1 MSMLGPYASW
11 NKETGYAVW
20 DHPTAEYTGIFERL
34 NVHIKGIIHVGM
46 WDFVEYG
53 CYTKLV
59 GNNVIGIEA
68 NPQVYKDMAKPVAD
82 KWGFKCFNEF
92 LSDKDK
98 EVRDFYFA
106 GEGSSLYKGQ
116 PQWNKNV
123 SIKVQTKTLATVI
136 EENEI
141 DMNGYD
147 FLNIDAEGA
156 EFDVLKGFEKYL
168 DHINVIDLETSYDD
182 RHRSGA
188 DHNTIVQWLSE
199 RGFELK
205 EMSDSYQSQNWGDS
219 VFARV
224 NKELPPFVDENVGTK
239 IFGENYLG

>member
-1 MSMLGPYASW
+1 MLGPYASW

-136 EENEI
+136 EENNI

-205 EMSDSYQSQNWGDS
+205 EMSSSYQSQNWGDS

-224 NKELPPFVDENVGTK
+224 NRELPPFVDENVGTK
-239 IFGENYLG
+239 IFGESYLG

>member
-1 MSMLGPYASW
+1 MLGPYASW

-168 DHINVIDLETSYDD
+168 DYINVIDLETSYDD

-224 NKELPPFVDENVGTK
+224 NKELPSFVDENVGTK

>member
-136 EENEI
+136 EENNI

-199 RGFELK
+199 RGFQLK

-224 NKELPPFVDENVGTK
+224 NRELPPFVDENVGTK
-239 IFGENYLG
+239 IFGESYLG

>member
-168 DHINVIDLETSYDD
+168 DYINVIDLETSYDD

-188 DHNTIVQWLSE
+188 DHNTIVQWLGE

-205 EMSDSYQSQNWGDS
+205 EMSSSYQSQNWGDS

-224 NKELPPFVDENVGTK
+224 NRELPPFVDENVGVK
-239 IFGENYLG
+239 LFGENYLG

>member
-20 DHPTAEYTGIFERL
+20 DHPRAEYTGIFERL

-59 GNNVIGIEA
+59 GDNVIGIEA

-106 GEGSSLYKGQ
+106 GEGSSLFKGQ

-123 SIKVQTKTLATVI
+123 SIKVQTKTLSTVI

-141 DMNGYD
+141 DMNGQDWSCTIAIHYQYEREALPYRD
-147 FLNIDAEGA
+147 IQGQLQGEIKKEDEKNNI
-156 EFDVLKGFEKYL
+156 
-168 DHINVIDLETSYDD
+168 
-182 RHRSGA
+182 
-188 DHNTIVQWLSE
+188 
-199 RGFELK
+199 
-205 EMSDSYQSQNWGDS
+205 
-219 VFARV
+219 
-224 NKELPPFVDENVGTK
+224 
-239 IFGENYLG
+239 

>member
-1 MSMLGPYASW
+1 MLGPYASW

-123 SIKVQTKTLATVI
+123 SIKVQTKTLSTVI
-136 EENEI
+136 EENNI

-168 DHINVIDLETSYDD
+168 DYINVIDLETSYDD

-239 IFGENYLG
+239 IFGESYLG

>member
-136 EENEI
+136 EENNI

-168 DHINVIDLETSYDD
+168 DYINVIDLETSYDD

-239 IFGENYLG
+239 IFGESYLG

>member
-123 SIKVQTKTLATVI
+123 SIKVQTKTLSTVI

-168 DHINVIDLETSYDD
+168 DYINVIDLETSYDD

-188 DHNTIVQWLSE
+188 DHNTIVQWLGE

-205 EMSDSYQSQNWGDS
+205 EMSSSYQSQNWGDS

-239 IFGENYLG
+239 IFGESYLG

>member
-123 SIKVQTKTLATVI
+123 SIKVQTKTLSTVI
-136 EENEI
+136 EENNI

-199 RGFELK
+199 RGFQLK

-224 NKELPPFVDENVGTK
+224 NRELPPFVDENVGTK
-239 IFGENYLG
+239 IFGESYLG

>member
-1 MSMLGPYASW
+1 MLGPYASW

-219 VFARV
+219 VFARS
-224 NKELPPFVDENVGTK
+224 NRELPPFVDENVGTK
-239 IFGENYLG
+239 IFGESYLG

>member
-1 MSMLGPYASW
+1 MLGPYASW

-136 EENEI
+136 EENNI

-156 EFDVLKGFEKYL
+156 EFDVLRGFEKYL
-168 DHINVIDLETSYDD
+168 NYINVIDLETSYDD

-205 EMSDSYQSQNWGDS
+205 EMSASYQSQNWGDS

-224 NKELPPFVDENVGTK
+224 NRELPPFVDENVGTK
-239 IFGENYLG
+239 IFGESYLG

>member
-1 MSMLGPYASW
+1 MLGPYASW

-136 EENEI
+136 EENNI

-188 DHNTIVQWLSE
+188 DHNTIVQWLGE

-224 NKELPPFVDENVGTK
+224 NRELPPFVDENVGTK
-239 IFGENYLG
+239 IFGESYLG

>member
-123 SIKVQTKTLATVI
+123 SIKVQTKTLSTVI
-136 EENEI
+136 EENNI

-199 RGFELK
+199 RGFQLK

-224 NKELPPFVDENVGTK
+224 NRELPPFVDENVGTK
-239 IFGENYLG
+239 IFGEGYLG

>member
-136 EENEI
+136 EENNI

-188 DHNTIVQWLSE
+188 DHNTIVQWLGE

-205 EMSDSYQSQNWGDS
+205 EMSSSYQSQNWGDS

-224 NKELPPFVDENVGTK
+224 NRELPPFVDENVGTK

>member
-136 EENEI
+136 EENNI

-188 DHNTIVQWLSE
+188 DHNTIVQWLSD

-224 NKELPPFVDENVGTK
+224 NRELPPFVDENVGTK
-239 IFGENYLG
+239 IFGESYLG

>member
-1 MSMLGPYASW
+1 MLGPYASW

-136 EENEI
+136 EENNI

-199 RGFELK
+199 RGFQLK

-224 NKELPPFVDENVGTK
+224 NRELPPFVDENVGTK
-239 IFGENYLG
+239 IFGESYLG

>member
-123 SIKVQTKTLATVI
+123 SIKVQTKTLSTVI
-136 EENEI
+136 EENNI

-147 FLNIDAEGA
+147 FLNIDAVGA

-224 NKELPPFVDENVGTK
+224 NRELPPFVDENVGTK

>member
-136 EENEI
+136 EENNI

-156 EFDVLKGFEKYL
+156 EFDVLRGFEKYL
-168 DHINVIDLETSYDD
+168 NYINVIDLETSYDD

-224 NKELPPFVDENVGTK
+224 NRELPPFVDENVGTK

>member
-1 MSMLGPYASW
+1 
-11 NKETGYAVW
+11 
-20 DHPTAEYTGIFERL
+20 
-34 NVHIKGIIHVGM
+34 M

-98 EVRDFYFA
+98 EVRIFYFA
-106 GEGSSLYKGQ
+106 GEGSSVYKGQ

-123 SIKVQTKTLATVI
+123 SIKVQTKTLSTVI
-136 EENEI
+136 EENKI

-168 DHINVIDLETSYDD
+168 DYINVIDLETSYDD

-239 IFGENYLG
+239 IFWRELLRMKICLIKQPAGIVIYFSARRLLVI

>member
-1 MSMLGPYASW
+1 MLGPYASW

-168 DHINVIDLETSYDD
+168 DYINVIDLETSYDD

-205 EMSDSYQSQNWGDS
+205 EMSSSYQSQNWGDS

>member
-1 MSMLGPYASW
+1 MLGPYASW

-136 EENEI
+136 EENNI

-205 EMSDSYQSQNWGDS
+205 EMSSSYQSQNWGDS
-219 VFARV
+219 VFARS
-224 NKELPPFVDENVGTK
+224 NRELPPFVDENVGTK

>member
-1 MSMLGPYASW
+1 MLGPYASW

-224 NKELPPFVDENVGTK
+224 NRELPPFVDENVGTK
-239 IFGENYLG
+239 IFGESYLG

>member
-1 MSMLGPYASW
+1 MLGPYASW

-82 KWGFKCFNEF
+82 KRGFKCFNEF

-136 EENEI
+136 EENNI

-156 EFDVLKGFEKYL
+156 EFDVLRGFEKYL
-168 DHINVIDLETSYDD
+168 NYINVIDLETSYDD

-239 IFGENYLG
+239 IFGESYLG

>member
-1 MSMLGPYASW
+1 
-11 NKETGYAVW
+11 
-20 DHPTAEYTGIFERL
+20 
-34 NVHIKGIIHVGM
+34 M

-106 GEGSSLYKGQ
+106 GEGSSLFKGQ

-123 SIKVQTKTLATVI
+123 SIKVQTKTLSTVI
-136 EENEI
+136 EENNI

-182 RHRSGA
+182 RHLSGA
-188 DHNTIVQWLSE
+188 DHNTIVKWLSK

-205 EMSDSYQSQNWGDS
+205 EMSDSYQHQNWGDS

-224 NKELPPFVDENVGTK
+224 DRELPPFVDENVGTK
-239 IFGENYLG
+239 LYGENYL

>member
-1 MSMLGPYASW
+1 
-11 NKETGYAVW
+11 V
-20 DHPTAEYTGIFERL
+20 F
-34 NVHIKGIIHVGM
+34 
-46 WDFVEYG
+46 EYG

-123 SIKVQTKTLATVI
+123 SIKVQTKTLSTVI
-136 EENEI
+136 EENNI

-188 DHNTIVQWLSE
+188 DHNTIVQWLGE

-205 EMSDSYQSQNWGDS
+205 EMSSSYQSQTPS
-219 VFARV
+219 HLTIV
-224 NKELPPFVDENVGTK
+224 L
-239 IFGENYLG
+239 

>member
-1 MSMLGPYASW
+1 MLGPYASW

-136 EENEI
+136 EENNI

-168 DHINVIDLETSYDD
+168 DYINVIDLETSYDD
-182 RHRSGA
+182 RHCSGA
-188 DHNTIVQWLSE
+188 DHNTIVQWLGE

-205 EMSDSYQSQNWGDS
+205 EMSSSYQSQNWGDS

>member
-1 MSMLGPYASW
+1 MLGPYASW

>member
-1 MSMLGPYASW
+1 MLGPYASW

-123 SIKVQTKTLATVI
+123 SIKVQTKTLSTVI
-136 EENEI
+136 EENNI

-188 DHNTIVQWLSE
+188 DHNTIVQWLGE

-205 EMSDSYQSQNWGDS
+205 EMSSSYQSQNWGDS

-224 NKELPPFVDENVGTK
+224 NRELPPFVDENVGTK

>member
-1 MSMLGPYASW
+1 MLGPYASW

-219 VFARV
+219 VFARA
-224 NKELPPFVDENVGTK
+224 NRELPPFVDENVGVK
-239 IFGENYLG
+239 LFGENYLG

>member
-1 MSMLGPYASW
+1 MLGPYASW

-168 DHINVIDLETSYDD
+168 DYINVIDLETSYDD

-239 IFGENYLG
+239 IFGESYLG

>member
-123 SIKVQTKTLATVI
+123 SIKVQTKTLSTVI

-168 DHINVIDLETSYDD
+168 DYINVIDLETSYDD

-239 IFGENYLG
+239 IFGESYLG

>member
-136 EENEI
+136 EENNI

-205 EMSDSYQSQNWGDS
+205 EMSSSYQSQNWGDS

-224 NKELPPFVDENVGTK
+224 NKELPPFVDENVGNK
-239 IFGENYLG
+239 IYGENYLK

>member
-168 DHINVIDLETSYDD
+168 DYINVIDLETSYDD

-199 RGFELK
+199 RGFQLK

-224 NKELPPFVDENVGTK
+224 NRELPPFVDENVGTK
-239 IFGENYLG
+239 IFGESYLG

>member
-1 MSMLGPYASW
+1 MLGPYASW

-116 PQWNKNV
+116 PQWNKNI
-123 SIKVQTKTLATVI
+123 SIKVQTKTLSTVI
-136 EENEI
+136 EENNI

-188 DHNTIVQWLSE
+188 DHNTIVQWLGE

-205 EMSDSYQSQNWGDS
+205 EMSSSYQSQNWGDS

-224 NKELPPFVDENVGTK
+224 NRELPPFVDENVGTK

>member
-168 DHINVIDLETSYDD
+168 DYINVIDLETSYDD

-239 IFGENYLG
+239 IFGESYLG

>member
-1 MSMLGPYASW
+1 MLGPYASW

-20 DHPTAEYTGIFERL
+20 DHPSAEYTGIFERL

-123 SIKVQTKTLATVI
+123 SIKVQTKTLSTVI
-136 EENEI
+136 EENNI

-219 VFARV
+219 VFARS
-224 NKELPPFVDENVGTK
+224 NRELPPFVDENVGT
-239 IFGENYLG
+239 

>member
-136 EENEI
+136 EENNI

-219 VFARV
+219 VFARS
-224 NKELPPFVDENVGTK
+224 NRELPPFVDEIVGTK

>member
-168 DHINVIDLETSYDD
+168 DYINVIDLETSYDD

-224 NKELPPFVDENVGTK
+224 NKELPSFVDENVGTK

>member
-123 SIKVQTKTLATVI
+123 SIKVQTKTLSTVI
-136 EENEI
+136 EENNI

>member
-1 MSMLGPYASW
+1 MLGPYASW

-224 NKELPPFVDENVGTK
+224 NRELPPFVDENVGVK
-239 IFGENYLG
+239 LFGENYLG